1 MPASARGTLLLLRQF
16 NHAHRSQIL
25 AILRP
30 CLAIERWV
38 SEIADSR
45 PYLDLDA
52 LLRTASI
59 AASPFTM
66 GELDAALA
74 HHPRIG
80 DRVEGTSTEARHS
93 RAEQAGVSGTDA
105 TAQALAD
112 GNRAYERVFH
122 RVFLIRAAG
131 RSATDILGALK
142 ERLKNSAEE
151 EAVIIETQLRE
162 IAAIRLRTAFDNEG
176 ELGA

>member
-1 MPASARGTLLLLRQF
+1 MLLRQF